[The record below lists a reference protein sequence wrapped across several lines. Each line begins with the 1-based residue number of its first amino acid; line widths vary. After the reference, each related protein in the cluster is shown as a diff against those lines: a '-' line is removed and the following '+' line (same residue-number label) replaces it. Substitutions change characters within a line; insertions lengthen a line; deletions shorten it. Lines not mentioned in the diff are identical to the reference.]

1 MDFRFSEE
9 DERFRQEVR
18 EFINKE
24 LPLDWTGTGLLQE
37 AKDGPEWEFSRG
49 MLRKL
54 GAKGW
59 HSLSWPK
66 EYGGQDSIS
75 KQFILSDEMYY
86 NELPGVDLQGAL
98 MCAPTL
104 IQYGS
109 EEQRKEHLP
118 KIAQGEEV
126 WCQGFSEPGA
136 GSDLAAVAMRAVEK
150 DDCFVLDGQKVWST
164 GAHRADWTF
173 VLARTD
179 PEAKKH
185 RGISFFLV
193 DLTSPGVTV
202 RFLPNIVG
210 TYAEIFFDSVRVPKE
225 NLVGNKNEGWT
236 VTGAVLGYER
246 SGIHRIAAARRNLT
260 RLIEFAKETKR
271 NGVPLFKDPV
281 VRNRLTHLFVES
293 EAVRLLAH
301 RIVWL
306 QSTGQSV
313 DYQASMSRVSGA
325 EFQQHVAQA
334 AMQLLGHYGPL
345 EEDCKWA
352 PLQGFF
358 LRQYLYAMAATVG
371 AGTSEVQRNIIAL
384 RGLGLPRG

>member
-9 DERFRQEVR
+9 DEKFRQEVL
-18 EFINKE
+18 EFIKRE
-24 LPLDWTGTGLLQE
+24 MPPDWTGTGLLQE
-37 AKDGPEWEFSRG
+37 AKDGAEWEFSRG

-54 GAKGW
+54 GTKGW

-66 EYGGQDSIS
+66 EYGGQGSVS

-86 NELPGVDLQGAL
+86 HELPGVDLQGAL

-104 IQYGS
+104 IEYGS
-109 EEQRKEHLP
+109 EEQRKEHMP
-118 KIAQGEEV
+118 KIARGEEV

-150 DDCFVLDGQKVWST
+150 EDCFILDGQKVWST
-164 GAHRADWTF
+164 GAHHADWTF

-179 PEAKKH
+179 PEAPKH

-193 DLTSPGVTV
+193 YLKTPGVTV

-210 TYAEIFFDSVRVPKE
+210 TYCEIFFDSVPVPKG
-225 NLVGNKNEGWT
+225 NLVGKKNDGWR

-271 NGVPLFKDPV
+271 NGVPLFKDPL
-281 VRNRLTHLFVES
+281 VRNRLTELFVES
-293 EAVRLLAH
+293 QAVRLLAQ
-301 RIVWL
+301 RIVWM

-313 DYQASMSRVSGA
+313 DHQASMSRVSGA
-325 EFQQHVAQA
+325 ELQQHVAQA

-345 EEDCKWA
+345 EENCKWA
-352 PLQGFF
+352 PLRGFF

-371 AGTSEVQRNIIAL
+371 AGTAEVQRNIIAL

>member
-9 DERFRQEVR
+9 EQRFRQEVL

-24 LPLDWTGTGLLQE
+24 LPADWTGTGLLQE
-37 AKDGPEWEFSRG
+37 AEDGPQWEFSRG
-49 MLRKL
+49 MLRKI

-59 HSLSWPK
+59 HSLAWPK
-66 EYGGQDSIS
+66 EYGGQNSVT

-86 NELPGVDLQGAL
+86 HELPGVDLQGAL

-104 IQYGS
+104 IEYGS
-109 EEQRKEHLP
+109 EQQKREHLT
-118 KIAQGEEV
+118 KIAKGEVV

-136 GSDLAAVAMRAVEK
+136 GSDLAAVATRAVEK

-173 VLARTD
+173 ILARTD
-179 PEAKKH
+179 PNVPKH
-185 RGISFFLV
+185 KGISFFLL
-193 DLTSPGVTV
+193 DLKTPGVTA

-210 TYAEIFFDSVRVPKE
+210 TYCEIFLDGVRVPKG
-225 NLVGNKNEGWT
+225 NLVGQKNDGWR

-260 RLIEFAKETKR
+260 RLVQFAKETKR
-271 NGVPLFKDPV
+271 NGQPLFKDAV
-281 VRNRLTHLFVES
+281 VRNRLTNLFVES
-293 EAVRLLAH
+293 EAVSLLAQ
-301 RIVWL
+301 RIVWM
-306 QSTGQSV
+306 QSSGQSV

-334 AMQLLGHYGPL
+334 AMQVLGHYGPL
-345 EEDCKWA
+345 ESDCKRA

-371 AGTSEVQRNIIAL
+371 AGTAEVQRNIIAL